1 MFSKYSKSDEFKNH
15 RKNAGK
21 WALII
26 LLLICTISGAWSSEI
41 FNLMIEFKNES
52 ITLGESRVLR
62 GLPRAHQN
70 G

>member
-26 LLLICTISGAWSSEI
+26 LLLICTISGA
-41 FNLMIEFKNES
+41 
-52 ITLGESRVLR
+52 
-62 GLPRAHQN
+62 
-70 G
+70 

>member
-26 LLLICTISGAWSSEI
+26 LLLFCTISGAWSSEVL
-41 FNLMIEFKNES
+41 NLSEP
-52 ITLGESRVLR
+52 ITLGESWVLR